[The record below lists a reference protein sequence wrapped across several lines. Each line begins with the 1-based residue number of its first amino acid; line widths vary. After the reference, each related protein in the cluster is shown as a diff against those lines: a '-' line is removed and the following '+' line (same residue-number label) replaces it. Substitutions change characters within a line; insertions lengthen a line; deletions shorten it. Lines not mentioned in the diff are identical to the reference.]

1 MMIPRE
7 RGRVEEIASRQ
18 TSQSPADYP
27 SGAMI
32 TTTGGHRD
40 MRLLCN
46 LPKSPNGPLSYMEQM
61 GDANIADSAHE
72 VSLRLRERRTA
83 A

>member
-1 MMIPRE
+1 
-7 RGRVEEIASRQ
+7 
-18 TSQSPADYP
+18 
-27 SGAMI
+27 MI

-40 MRLLCN
+40 MRLLCD

-61 GDANIADSAHE
+61 GDANIADSADE
-72 VSLRLRERRTA
+72 VSLRGRERRTA

>member
-7 RGRVEEIASRQ
+7 RGRVEEIASHQ
-18 TSQSPADYP
+18 TSQSPAYP

-40 MRLLCN
+40 MRLLCD
-46 LPKSPNGPLSYMEQM
+46 LPKNPNGPLSYMEQM
-61 GDANIADSAHE
+61 GDANVADSADK
-72 VSLRLRERRTA
+72 VSLRVRERRTA